1 MYANLSDKTSTLRT
15 DYTLYLYK
23 REPQEETK
31 LGHPEGNMSTPQHL
45 QKSLT
50 MKIGGFAGLGS
61 SDAKSVISLEKT
73 RFQPGEKIKV
83 LIDMDNTNCKKA
95 VKSYKIKLQ
104 RKVQCNSGKSR

>member
-1 MYANLSDKTSTLRT
+1 
-15 DYTLYLYK
+15 
-23 REPQEETK
+23 
-31 LGHPEGNMSTPQHL
+31 MSTPQHL

-61 SDAKSVISLEKT
+61 SEAKSAISLDKT

-83 LIDMDNTNCKKA
+83 LIDMDNTNCKKP